1 MIRFFNLKFLL
12 VLPVCLF
19 CLGFNSISSAVATDK
34 PLQSHIFEIIEK
46 YESAIVRVKA
56 AFRKEGTEGKPSK
69 LSLRVGTG
77 FFITQEGHILVNA
90 SRALGSNRIGV
101 EYKGNHYPAE
111 AIGHDPLTNISLLR
125 LLEKPKTF
133 GVVPVPQEHM
143 DFPLGSFVVSLSCP
157 LDFSVSPN
165 IGIISGIDKKLG
177 DQIFPTAYLRTSI
190 SAGSGQG
197 GCPVFDRHGQ
207 LIGMTIASIPELN
220 GSYVLPTN
228 SLARVKEDL
237 MAEGR
242 SLRGWIGIEVTEN
255 ISHKDAHNVRISELT
270 KLGPAEKSG
279 LRVGDKIISIGE
291 MPICHITDLPS
302 AIFKTYVNQFTPIVV
317 QRDENII
324 EFLLQAT
331 EQPKIEIKKD

>member
-1 MIRFFNLKFLL
+1 MIRFTNLKFFL
-12 VLPVCLF
+12 VLPVCLLF
-19 CLGFNSISSAVATDK
+19 LGLNSTFSSVAIDK
-34 PLQSHIFEIIEK
+34 PLQPYIFDIIEK

-143 DFPLGSFVVSLSCP
+143 EFPLGSFVVSLSCP

-165 IGIISGIDKKLG
+165 IGIISSIGIMFFS
-177 DQIFPTAYLRTSI
+177 IFEFIIFL
-190 SAGSGQG
+190 
-197 GCPVFDRHGQ
+197 
-207 LIGMTIASIPELN
+207 IPE
-220 GSYVLPTN
+220 
-228 SLARVKEDL
+228 
-237 MAEGR
+237 
-242 SLRGWIGIEVTEN
+242 IF
-255 ISHKDAHNVRISELT
+255 
-270 KLGPAEKSG
+270 
-279 LRVGDKIISIGE
+279 
-291 MPICHITDLPS
+291 ITYP
-302 AIFKTYVNQFTPIVV
+302 QV
-317 QRDENII
+317 Q
-324 EFLLQAT
+324 
-331 EQPKIEIKKD
+331 

>member
-1 MIRFFNLKFLL
+1 MIRVSNLKFFLVFLVYLFSL
-12 VLPVCLF
+12 VLS
-19 CLGFNSISSAVATDK
+19 SISFSAEMDNS
-34 PLQSHIFEIIEK
+34 LQSNIFEIIEK
-46 YESAIVRVKA
+46 YESAIVRVKG
-56 AFRKEGTEGKPSK
+56 AFRKEGMEGKPSK

-125 LLEKPKTF
+125 LLEKPELF
-133 GVVPVPQEHM
+133 GVVPVPQDHK
-143 DFPLGSFVVSLSCP
+143 DLPLGSFVISLSCP

-165 IGIISGIDKKLG
+165 VGIISGLDKKLG

-207 LIGMTIASIPELN
+207 LIGMTIASVPEMN
-220 GSYVLPTN
+220 GSYVLPTS

-237 MAEGR
+237 MTEGS

-279 LRVGDKIISIGE
+279 LKVGDTIISIGE

-302 AIFKTYVNQFTPIVV
+302 AVFKTYIDQFTPVV
-317 QRDENII
+317 IQREENVM
-324 EFLLQAT
+324 EFLLKAAK
-331 EQPKIEIKKD
+331 QPIAEKKED